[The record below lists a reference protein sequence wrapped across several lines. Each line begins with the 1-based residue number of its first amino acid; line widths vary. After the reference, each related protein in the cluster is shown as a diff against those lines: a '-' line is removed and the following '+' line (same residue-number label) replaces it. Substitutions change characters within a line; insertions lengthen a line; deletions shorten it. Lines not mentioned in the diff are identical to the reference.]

1 MFLNKKIYISLLL
14 SFLIHFAFVIQ
25 LLDNK
30 IENQEIYVLN
40 LSNYQKVEF
49 EKKVRQERVEEKI
62 KKIIDEKVIKEEP
75 KEEPKQKK
83 VEKIDKKKLS
93 IKLTPKNK
101 FVDQKKIKP
110 KQIERKFKPEKIVE
124 EELNITDSQKK
135 ASMQIES
142 KQKILVDELLSEY
155 LRKISMQINNIAIR
169 SYPIQSIKRREQ
181 GTIKTIIILNEKGK
195 VLELTFL
202 DKKPKRLYKATKKII
217 ESFKFPAPSKEILSS
232 SNTLKIK
239 IPVNFIIR

>member
-49 EKKVRQERVEEKI
+49 EKKVQQERVEE
-62 KKIIDEKVIKEEP
+62 KIIDEKVIKEEP

-110 KQIERKFKPEKIVE
+110 KQIEKKFKPEKIVE
-124 EELNITDSQKK
+124 EELNITDSQIKP
-135 ASMQIES
+135 SMQIES

-217 ESFKFPAPSKEILSS
+217 QSFKFPAPSKEILSTN
-232 SNTLKIK
+232 NTLKIK

>member
-1 MFLNKKIYISLLL
+1 M
-14 SFLIHFAFVIQ
+14 
-25 LLDNK
+25 D
-30 IENQEIYVLN
+30 
-40 LSNYQKVEF
+40 
-49 EKKVRQERVEEKI
+49 
-62 KKIIDEKVIKEEP
+62 
-75 KEEPKQKK
+75 
-83 VEKIDKKKLS
+83 
-93 IKLTPKNK
+93 